1 MTKLRQRMIEDMKL
15 RNLSPNTQERYLEA
29 VEAFAKYFWKSPED
43 LGPEE
48 IRKYLLHLIEEKG
61 VSSSHFNVTVSAL
74 RCVYDRTLKRP
85 GIVESIPYAKREHK
99 LPVVLSQE
107 EVVQFFEALT
117 SMKYRALFMTAY
129 AAGLRTSEVI
139 RLKIEHI
146 DSQRSA
152 IRVEQGKGRRDR
164 YVMLSPRLLLVLRE
178 YWRRRKPRVWLFPG
192 EYSGEPLAPTT
203 VRQVFKRAWKAA
215 GLSKKATPHTL
226 RHSFATHLF
235 EAGTD
240 LRMIQVL
247 LGHKSIATTAKYT
260 HVAVPS
266 VQKVASPLDSLPL
279 K

>member
-1 MTKLRQRMIEDMKL
+1 MTQLRQRMIEDMKL
-15 RNLSPNTQERYLEA
+15 RNHSPNTQDRYLDA
-29 VEAFAKYFWKSPED
+29 VEAFAKHFWKSPKD

-48 IRKYLLHLIEEKG
+48 VREYLLYLIEKKR
-61 VSSSHFNVTVSAL
+61 VSSSFFNVIVSAL
-74 RCVYDRTLKRP
+74 RFVYGTTLGRP
-85 GIVESIPYAKREHK
+85 GVVEAVPYAKRERK

-107 EVVQFFEALT
+107 EVVQFFETLT

-129 AAGLRTSEVI
+129 AAGLRTSEVV

-152 IRVEQGKGRRDR
+152 IRVEQGKGRKDR

-178 YWRRRKPRVWLFPG
+178 YYRVKRPRVWLFPG

-203 VRQVFKRAWKAA
+203 VRQVFKRTLKAA

-226 RHSFATHLF
+226 RHTFATHLY

-240 LRMIQVL
+240 LRMIQLL

-266 VQKVASPLDSLPL
+266 ARQVASPLDSLPL